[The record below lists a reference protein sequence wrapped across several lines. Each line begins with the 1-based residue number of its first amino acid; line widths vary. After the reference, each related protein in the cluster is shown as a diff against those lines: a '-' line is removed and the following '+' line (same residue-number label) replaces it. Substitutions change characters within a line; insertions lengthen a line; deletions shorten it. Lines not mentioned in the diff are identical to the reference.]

1 MSGVRRSHKLA
12 GEMLVS
18 KVTLMILDDL
28 RFGFRQAVKSPA
40 FALAAIFSLTLGIGA
55 NTAVF
60 SVISAVLLHP
70 AGVDQPERV
79 AMMYVKY
86 KQFGLDVPVISVPDF
101 ADAIALKNLVEE
113 GALEQDDGLN
123 LFHDNAV
130 NHLNVARVSW
140 RWFQAFGAKPI
151 LGRTFSR
158 EEDEAGAAPTVV
170 LGYGIWQ
177 RMFGGRQDIL
187 GETVLLDQ
195 KPYRVIGVMRSDFA
209 WPRGNEIWT
218 PLALP
223 PAAFSPANRLNE
235 SYKMAVR
242 LRPGVSVQ
250 QFNAAYM
257 ARAREQVRREGKL
270 PIVESAGWSIYAAP
284 LTQYASGEFRKPLY
298 ILFGVVILVL
308 LIAAANVAGLFLA
321 RVTMRGRE
329 FAIRTALGANAT
341 SLAQQLLAE
350 TLLLAICGTAAAL
363 AFGPFFGKL
372 LLLSL
377 PENLGQG
384 FEVRLDAGVLAL
396 TATAGILTCL
406 ISGLGPAIAVM
417 RRREQT
423 GLQESSRS
431 ATLTYDKHNLRSAF
445 VIGEV
450 ALAFLLL
457 AGTGLFLRRLS
468 ELEQVNPGFNP
479 QSVLAAKVI
488 FSGEDFK
495 KSQPRQAAFVS
506 TAVANLTTEPG
517 VQAAAAVDSLPFGD
531 GQNSSSFL
539 IEEQPT
545 GPNSLGPHSQIGLA
559 TPDYLKVMQIPLL
572 RGRWFTTGDRENTQR
587 VVVIDD
593 RLARHY
599 WPGQDPIGQH
609 LRSVSDPQWETV
621 VGVVRHVRINSL
633 ADDTSDGMRYEP
645 FSQVKG
651 NSSAN
656 FVLRTK
662 GGNSNILIDQLK
674 HAISTVDRTQTV
686 ANVRSLDVLVSD
698 SLASRRLVVW
708 MLGAF
713 AGVALLLAVT
723 GVYALI
729 SYLTNQRTVEVGV
742 RMALGAQRADVLAL
756 VLKSSLARILAG
768 LVIGLM
774 LSVAAAAVLARFFS
788 GMTSG
793 SPSSLVFP
801 SLALI
806 LAGGLAALIP
816 AARAASINPLRALR
830 NE

>member
-1 MSGVRRSHKLA
+1 
-12 GEMLVS
+12 
-18 KVTLMILDDL
+18 MILDDL

-40 FALAAIFSLTLGIGA
+40 FALAAIVSLALGIGA

-70 AGVDQPERV
+70 AGVDQPDRV

-101 ADAIALKNLVEE
+101 ADITALPNMVEE
-113 GALEQDDGLN
+113 TALEQDDGLN
-123 LFHDNAV
+123 IFHDNAV

-140 RWFQAFGAKPI
+140 RWFQVFGAKAI

-158 EEDEAGAAPTVV
+158 EEDEPGAAPTVV
-170 LGYGIWQ
+170 LSYGIWQ
-177 RMFGGRQDIL
+177 RMFGGRQDVL

-195 KPYRVIGVMRSDFA
+195 KPYRVIGVMRSDFD

-223 PAAFSPANRLNE
+223 PTAYAAANRLNE
-235 SYKMAVR
+235 YHKAALR
-242 LRPGVSVQ
+242 LRSGVSIQ

-270 PIVESAGWSIYAAP
+270 PIVEGAGWSLYAAP
-284 LTQYASGEFRKPLY
+284 LTQYASGELRKPLY
-298 ILFGVVILVL
+298 VLFGVVILVL

-321 RVTMRGRE
+321 RVATRARE
-329 FAIRTALGANAT
+329 FAIRTALGANPGA
-341 SLAQQLLAE
+341 LARQLLVE

-363 AFGPFFGKL
+363 ACGPFFGRL

-377 PENLGQG
+377 PQNLGQG
-384 FEVRLDAGVLAL
+384 FEVHLNPGVLAL
-396 TATAGILTCL
+396 TASAGILTCL
-406 ISGLGPAIAVM
+406 ISGLGPAIAVI

-431 ATLTYDKHNLRSAF
+431 ATASYDKHRLRSAF
-445 VIGEV
+445 VVGEV

-457 AGTGLFLRRLS
+457 AGTGLFLRSLQQ
-468 ELEQVNPGFNP
+468 LEQVNPGFNP
-479 QSVLAAKVI
+479 QGVLAAKVI
-488 FSGEDFK
+488 FSGDDFK
-495 KSQPRQAAFVS
+495 KSQQHQAAFVS
-506 TAVANLTTEPG
+506 TAVANLASEPG
-517 VQAAAAVDSLPFGD
+517 VDAAAAVGTLPFGD
-531 GQNSSSFL
+531 GQSSASFL

-545 GPNSLGPHSQIGLA
+545 DPKSAGPHSQVNLA

-572 RGRWFTTGDRENTQR
+572 RGRWFTSGDRGNTER

-593 RLARHY
+593 RLARRY
-599 WPGQDPIGQH
+599 WPGQNPIGQH
-609 LRSVSDPQWETV
+609 LRNTFDPNSNWETV
-621 VGVVRHVRINSL
+621 VGVVGHVRADSL
-633 ADDTSDGMRYEP
+633 AEDTSDGMRYDA
-645 FSQVKG
+645 FSQANG

-656 FVLRTK
+656 FAVRIK
-662 GGNSNILIDQLK
+662 GGNSNALMDRLK
-674 HAISTVDRTQTV
+674 QAITSVDRAQTV

-713 AGVALLLAVT
+713 AGVALLLAIT

-742 RMALGAQRADVLAL
+742 RMALGAQRADVLAM
-756 VLKSSLARILAG
+756 VMKSSLSRILVGLAIGLLLSFVAVAVLDRFFAG
-768 LVIGLM
+768 LTGG
-774 LSVAAAAVLARFFS
+774 A
-788 GMTSG
+788 
-793 SPSSLVFP
+793 PSSLLFA
-801 SLALI
+801 SLALM

-816 AARAASINPLRALR
+816 AARAASISPIRALR